1 LATTSSAEPIRDSAK
16 AAGTLDRQTL
26 ARIVGFPVGR
36 GVHAEEDGR
45 MLSPGILWRRRRLRF
60 SPETH
65 GPEEAL
71 CVNELTIDPG
81 VAHLEPVIA
90 SDHAHMCEF
99 DEVEA
104 AYWATWHATGSLRA
118 RHGMREPRLFINMA
132 AVLDGDPDL
141 AARAARDVAQ
151 ASSIPL
157 SPGHL
162 QELAGMF
169 GPTRARLSEGHN
181 PSGLASVARW
191 LPAVP
196 PSRLLHANPDQIAA
210 VAGGF
215 YLNFPE
221 EYDDNVSALHQP
233 IGLVVAGGH
242 VRVPAWIERP
252 AMAGDALGN
261 GRLLMS
267 GPEMHEIVFDGGGL
281 RLPLARASAAR
292 SGMGRVYRRWENGS
306 REIGAEEAELRFT
319 GATLYRWGV
328 PNPEPAPIGGAVVIV
343 SGEAARRVLEPGFS
357 PRAVRVGLVP
367 ALERETEWALAAG
380 PMLVLGGET
389 VPADE
394 MLVPVHAGEFG
405 SEFAPPLRFPYDVD
419 RTVAPRTAIGRTAS
433 GAWKVVVV
441 DGRRRG
447 DHSMGLT
454 LLGLAELCR
463 ALGCVEALNLDG
475 GGSAVMALAGA
486 GRGDAL
492 AEHAAIGVVNIPSDE
507 DARERVLPVV
517 LTVQARG

>member
-1 LATTSSAEPIRDSAK
+1 
-16 AAGTLDRQTL
+16 
-26 ARIVGFPVGR
+26 
-36 GVHAEEDGR
+36 
-45 MLSPGILWRRRRLRF
+45 
-60 SPETH
+60 
-65 GPEEAL
+65 
-71 CVNELTIDPG
+71 
-81 VAHLEPVIA
+81 
-90 SDHAHMCEF
+90 
-99 DEVEA
+99 
-104 AYWATWHATGSLRA
+104 
-118 RHGMREPRLFINMA
+118 
-132 AVLDGDPDL
+132 
-141 AARAARDVAQ
+141 
-151 ASSIPL
+151 
-157 SPGHL
+157 
-162 QELAGMF
+162 
-169 GPTRARLSEGHN
+169 
-181 PSGLASVARW
+181 
-191 LPAVP
+191 
-196 PSRLLHANPDQIAA
+196 
-210 VAGGF
+210 
-215 YLNFPE
+215 
-221 EYDDNVSALHQP
+221 
-233 IGLVVAGGH
+233 
-242 VRVPAWIERP
+242 
-252 AMAGDALGN
+252 MAGDALGN